1 MRKTVFTLLQEHV
14 LGGVYVVVNFLPLV
28 IFYLSF
34 VFLDM
39 VTYANEVE
47 TKEK

>member
-1 MRKTVFTLLQEHV
+1 MLVKKFSPEIKFDLSH
-14 LGGVYVVVNFLPLV
+14 VYVVVNFLSQV
-28 IFYLSF
+28 IFAFLLFLS
-34 VFLDM
+34 M